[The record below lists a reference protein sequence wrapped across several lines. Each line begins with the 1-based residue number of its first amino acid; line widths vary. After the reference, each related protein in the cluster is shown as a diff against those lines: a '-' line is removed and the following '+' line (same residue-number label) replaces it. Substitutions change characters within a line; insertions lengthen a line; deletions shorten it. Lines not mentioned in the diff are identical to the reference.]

1 MNSSAG
7 QHSEGCEKCHSCEE
21 VRLLG
26 RDGRGTSCCVGFCVG
41 CRIVAQR
48 KLAGLVVRLLDN
60 SCLHAQDAILQK
72 GEISLTPTSPTS
84 QCIAVPVP
92 SLVGQQGQQILQ
104 QTGMKGILPSRCFG
118 CTRLLTLSP
127 EVETC

>member
-1 MNSSAG
+1 MNCSAG
-7 QHSEGCEKCHSCEE
+7 KQSEGCEKCHSCEE
-21 VRLLG
+21 VRLLS
-26 RDGRGTSCCVGFCVG
+26 RDGSGNSCCVGFCVG

-60 SCLHAQDAILQK
+60 SCLHAQDFILQT

-84 QCIAVPVP
+84 QCIAVTVP
-92 SLVGQQGQQILQ
+92 SGVGQQEQQILQ
-104 QTGMKGILPSRCFG
+104 QTGMKGILPLRRFG
-118 CTRLLTLSP
+118 CTRLLTLCP